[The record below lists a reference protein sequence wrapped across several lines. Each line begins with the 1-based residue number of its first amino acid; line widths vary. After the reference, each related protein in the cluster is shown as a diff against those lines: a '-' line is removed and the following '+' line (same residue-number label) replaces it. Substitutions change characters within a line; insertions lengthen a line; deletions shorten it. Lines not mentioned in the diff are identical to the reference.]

1 MKDFNDDD
9 LEFDDDLPELDLS
22 DLDMLTEESSK
33 KSKKYEIKKFE
44 KNDDS
49 SEDENLGE
57 LIKYEAMK
65 ALSIEDDTKL
75 PSDILADDESDA
87 EYFDYTESDF
97 DEEEEKPK
105 KFGLL
110 LKFVIAFILAIMAC
124 AAFLV
129 FTQPGRDFLYR
140 IAGNWVS
147 DQVNKNIEPDSNYN
161 IPTGDD
167 TRYDIPTIY
176 EKEEVTQPPVIEKN
190 ESKYRSEDYVKTYLL
205 FGIEEIGGASN
216 TDAIVLMSIN
226 TKDCTIKLT
235 SLLRDTYVE
244 IPNYYGNKINSVYA
258 HGLRTGETTEEK
270 KNNGATLLMNVI
282 EETYDIEISGYACV
296 NFNSFEKIID
306 RLGGIDIKLGATEAR
321 YLCNTNYISNPS
333 YRYVKEG
340 WNHLN
345 GNQVVGYCRVRKV
358 ATLGGANNDYGRTV
372 RHRRVLNAVVEQYK
386 SLSLG
391 EMYSALKDCLGYV
404 FTNITEEQFT
414 EMINNIV
421 ENKIFTVNEMR
432 LPVDGL
438 FKDSGKKGKFNG
450 KYNVTYAILIDD
462 KKEENIKA
470 LHEFVFLDG
479 AEPEAPTS
487 PENPSPSGTV
497 TPTQSTAGN

>member
-176 EKEEVTQPPVIEKN
+176 EKEEVT
-190 ESKYRSEDYVKTYLL
+190 
-205 FGIEEIGGASN
+205 
-216 TDAIVLMSIN
+216 
-226 TKDCTIKLT
+226 
-235 SLLRDTYVE
+235 
-244 IPNYYGNKINSVYA
+244 
-258 HGLRTGETTEEK
+258 
-270 KNNGATLLMNVI
+270 
-282 EETYDIEISGYACV
+282 
-296 NFNSFEKIID
+296 
-306 RLGGIDIKLGATEAR
+306 
-321 YLCNTNYISNPS
+321 
-333 YRYVKEG
+333 
-340 WNHLN
+340 
-345 GNQVVGYCRVRKV
+345 
-358 ATLGGANNDYGRTV
+358 
-372 RHRRVLNAVVEQYK
+372 
-386 SLSLG
+386 LSLFRDNMIVYT
-391 EMYSALKDCLGYV
+391 ENLKDSEKSY
-404 FTNITEEQFT
+404 
-414 EMINNIV
+414 
-421 ENKIFTVNEMR
+421 
-432 LPVDGL
+432 
-438 FKDSGKKGKFNG
+438 
-450 KYNVTYAILIDD
+450 
-462 KKEENIKA
+462 
-470 LHEFVFLDG
+470 
-479 AEPEAPTS
+479 
-487 PENPSPSGTV
+487 
-497 TPTQSTAGN
+497 